1 MVGHSDSRIKKRVVT
16 AGIDSALRKV
26 GLCVYRDGQFEL
38 TLIKP
43 APKLR
48 GTERLVDLRTKVM
61 AVLLEAK
68 PDLVAI
74 EGYSYDSVGRWFDL
88 GEIGGVLKVELMV
101 QAIPTA
107 VVPPCSLKQ
116 FMTGNGQASK
126 ERVIAAVQEHLN
138 VITDNDDLADAASA
152 AHFAYVMATGQSVRR
167 CELEAVRKL
176 GKANDKL
183 PKKVFKKFWVAV

>member
-1 MVGHSDSRIKKRVVT
+1 M
-16 AGIDSALRKV
+16 
-26 GLCVYRDGQFEL
+26 

-48 GTERLVDLRTKVM
+48 GAERLIDLRTKVM
-61 AVLLEAK
+61 TVLLEAK

-88 GEIGGVLKVELMV
+88 GEVGGVLKVELMV
-101 QAIPTA
+101 NQIPTI

-126 ERVIAAVQEHLN
+126 KRMMAAVREHLHVVTN
-138 VITDNDDLADAASA
+138 NDDLADAASA
-152 AHFAYVMATGQSVRR
+152 AHLAYVMTTGRSERR
-167 CELEAVRKL
+167 CELEVIKKLREASSKSPRK
-176 GKANDKL
+176 DS
-183 PKKVFKKFWVAV
+183 KKFWVTE